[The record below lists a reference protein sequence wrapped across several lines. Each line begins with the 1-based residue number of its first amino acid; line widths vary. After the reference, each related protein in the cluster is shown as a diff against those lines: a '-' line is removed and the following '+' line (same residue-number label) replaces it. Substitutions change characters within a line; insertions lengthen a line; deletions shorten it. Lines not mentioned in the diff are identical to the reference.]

1 MIGQAA
7 GFAGSYGGYYNY
19 RYTNRQINEALSDN
33 AASKADDKV
42 KQTKSSTVMS
52 DYYRE
57 NPDKRAEQE
66 SRVNE
71 GRKLLKEAGLYPED
85 INNLSMDCFKDSVSR
100 LISNIPY
107 SSTRPFDEETVVIS
121 DTGWENM
128 KSDPDYAAWVAGF
141 IKEDRSAANS
151 VSDGEDKGT
160 YCVHNFGAT
169 PEEYRGH
176 SFSKIFGGTAA
187 GARTMYIAESG
198 NDGIVTRAPRADRQP
213 ERNYNLWNT
222 MRRSGLKRQQELL
235 EENTQFRSQQR
246 KQISETA

>member
-85 INNLSMDCFKDSVSR
+85 INILSMDCFKDSVSR

-121 DTGWENM
+121 DAGWENM

-222 MRRSGLKRQQELL
+222 MRRSGLRRQQELL
-235 EENTQFRSQQR
+235 EANTQFRTQQK

>member
-19 RYTNRQINEALSDN
+19 RYTNRQINEPLSDD
-33 AASKADDKV
+33 AVSKAEDKGN
-42 KQTKSSTVMS
+42 QTKSSTVMS

-57 NPDKRAEQE
+57 NPGKRAEQE

-107 SSTRPFDEETVVIS
+107 STTRPFDEETVVIS
-121 DTGWENM
+121 DAGWENM
-128 KSDPDYAAWVAGF
+128 KSDPDYASWVAGF

-198 NDGIVTRAPRADRQP
+198 SEGIVTRAPRADRQP
-213 ERNYNLWNT
+213 QKNYNLWNT

-235 EENTQFRSQQR
+235 EENMQFRLQTR

>member
-19 RYTNRQINEALSDN
+19 RYTNRQINELLSDD
-33 AASKADDKV
+33 AVSKAEDKG

-57 NPDKRAEQE
+57 NPGKRAEQE

-85 INNLSMDCFKDSVSR
+85 INNFSMECFKDSVSR

-107 SSTRPFDEETVVIS
+107 STTRPFDEETVVIS
-121 DTGWENM
+121 DAGWENM

-198 NDGIVTRAPRADRQP
+198 SDGIVTRAPRADRQP
-213 ERNYNLWNT
+213 QKNYNLWNT

-235 EENTQFRSQQR
+235 EENMQFRSQTR

>member
-19 RYTNRQINEALSDN
+19 RYTNRQINEPLSDD
-33 AASKADDKV
+33 AVSKAEDKGN
-42 KQTKSSTVMS
+42 QTKSSTVMS

-57 NPDKRAEQE
+57 NPGKRAEQE

-121 DTGWENM
+121 DAGWENM

-160 YCVHNFGAT
+160 YCVHNFGTT

-198 NDGIVTRAPRADRQP
+198 SEGIVTRAPRADRQP
-213 ERNYNLWNT
+213 QKNYNLWNT

-235 EENTQFRSQQR
+235 EENMQFRSQTR

>member
-107 SSTRPFDEETVVIS
+107 SSTRPFDEETLTFNEKRQGDRASGYFISSLMYVLNEIVVDVFTYLLKHDLPPLILPS
-121 DTGWENM
+121 CETLPL
-128 KSDPDYAAWVAGF
+128 S
-141 IKEDRSAANS
+141 SAAFPLR
-151 VSDGEDKGT
+151 KT
-160 YCVHNFGAT
+160 L
-169 PEEYRGH
+169 
-176 SFSKIFGGTAA
+176 
-187 GARTMYIAESG
+187 
-198 NDGIVTRAPRADRQP
+198 
-213 ERNYNLWNT
+213 LWPF
-222 MRRSGLKRQQELL
+222 LP
-235 EENTQFRSQQR
+235 
-246 KQISETA
+246 AY

>member
-1 MIGQAA
+1 MIGQAS
-7 GFAGSYGGYYNY
+7 GFAESYGGYYNY

-33 AASKADDKV
+33 AASRADDKV

-128 KSDPDYAAWVAGF
+128 KSDPDYVAWVAGF

-246 KQISETA
+246 KQIIETA

>member
-19 RYTNRQINEALSDN
+19 RYTNRQINEPLSDD
-33 AASKADDKV
+33 AVSKAEDKGN
-42 KQTKSSTVMS
+42 QTKSSTVMS

-57 NPDKRAEQE
+57 NPGKRAEQE

-107 SSTRPFDEETVVIS
+107 STTRPFDEETVVIS
-121 DTGWENM
+121 DAGWENM

-198 NDGIVTRAPRADRQP
+198 SDGIVTRAPRADRQP
-213 ERNYNLWNT
+213 QKNYNLWNT

-235 EENTQFRSQQR
+235 EENMQFRSQTR